1 MLPTERY
8 RMFSKALVEYKKIGD
23 FQKLTPVLVGIFTE
37 DSLCYP
43 LFRSKFQNLQVCI
56 HIQSLLNFYIAHHI
70 PSYLCV
76 ARTGRTLKSNVVEKT
91 DIT

>member
-43 LFRSKFQNLQVCI
+43 LFRSKFQNL
-56 HIQSLLNFYIAHHI
+56 L
-70 PSYLCV
+70 
-76 ARTGRTLKSNVVEKT
+76 
-91 DIT
+91 